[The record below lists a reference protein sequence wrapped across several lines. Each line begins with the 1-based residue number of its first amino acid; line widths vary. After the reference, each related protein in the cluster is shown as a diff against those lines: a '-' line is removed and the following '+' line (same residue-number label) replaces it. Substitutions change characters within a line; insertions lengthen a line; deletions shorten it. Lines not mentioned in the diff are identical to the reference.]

1 MATYVTLV
9 NELLR
14 RLNEVTLD
22 TAGDGF
28 DTVRNVQAL
37 AKDAINNSIRNILQT
52 GQEWPF
58 LKVTYTQTLT
68 AGTRLYDFP
77 ADFASVD
84 WDTFYI
90 KQLDSTSNTPSF
102 LPTIS
107 FEEYTQRYR
116 GLDDQADSGS
126 GISAPQRIYQTYE
139 SKFGVTPVPDN
150 SYEIEYVYWKFPA
163 DLVLFND
170 TCLIPDRFNH
180 VLVDGAM
187 MYMMRFRSNDQSAAI
202 HQQNFDNGI
211 RSMRRILMDDPLDI
225 RSTVVQRN
233 KSFSNTISSIV

>member
-90 KQLDSTSNTPSF
+90 KQLSATSNTPSF

-163 DLVLFND
+163 DLVFYND

-180 VLVDGAM
+180 VLIDGAM